1 MDNELKFAVLIDA
14 DNVSEKYIRI
24 ILEETSNNGIATYK
38 RIYGDWTSP
47 RMNSW
52 KQVLLNNSIIPI
64 QQYSYTTGKNS
75 TDSAMII
82 DAMDI
87 LYSNTVD
94 GFVIV
99 SSDSDFTRLVARLRE
114 AGKQVIGMGETKTP
128 MPFITA
134 CNQFKY
140 LDMLYE
146 QKLQEAAAGA
156 EGDTE
161 EENGMAAEEESSA
174 AAEAENVLT
183 AGKPAAE
190 RKGARTLLKKKT
202 EKKVST
208 REERELEKKRQK
220 DLSRVRNALNTI
232 IEKFSDEDNWI
243 FSGKLGDQLSRRMPE
258 FDVRNFGYNK
268 FTAFIKSLGSYEW
281 EERKDV
287 NGQKQIY
294 FRIRKKQSGRD
305 ADR

>member
-14 DNVSEKYIRI
+14 DNVSEKYIKI

-38 RIYGDWTSP
+38 RIYGDWTSQ

-146 QKLQEAAAGA
+146 QKQQEAADA
-156 EGDTE
+156 E
-161 EENGMAAEEESSA
+161 AEAESA
-174 AAEAENVLT
+174 AAAEKSL
-183 AGKPAAE
+183 AA
-190 RKGARTLLKKKT
+190 RKSAKAAAKKKT
-202 EKKVST
+202 VRKTKT
-208 REERELEKKRQK
+208 KEERELEKKRQK

-294 FRIRKKQSGRD
+294 FRIRENQNGKENEK
-305 ADR
+305 

>member
-1 MDNELKFAVLIDA
+1 MENELKFAVLIDA

-146 QKLQEAAAGA
+146 QKLQEAAAGG
-156 EGDTE
+156 EGDAE
-161 EENGMAAEEESSA
+161 EENVPAAEEENVSS
-174 AAEAENVLT
+174 T
-183 AGKPAAE
+183 GKTVSE
-190 RKGARTLLKKKT
+190 HKTVRTILKKKPDKRGT
-202 EKKVST
+202 T

-294 FRIRKKQSGRD
+294 FRIRKKQNGRD
-305 ADR
+305 TDR

>member
-1 MDNELKFAVLIDA
+1 MENELKFAVLIDA
-14 DNVSEKYIRI
+14 DNVSEKYIKI

-38 RIYGDWTSP
+38 RIYGDWTSQ

-114 AGKQVIGMGETKTP
+114 AGMQVIGMGETKTP

-146 QKLQEAAAGA
+146 QKQQEAADA
-156 EGDTE
+156 EAEAEAEAETE
-161 EENGMAAEEESSA
+161 AEAAA
-174 AAEAENVLT
+174 AAEKSL
-183 AGKPAAE
+183 AA
-190 RKGARTLLKKKT
+190 RKASKAATKKKNVRKT
-202 EKKVST
+202 MTK
-208 REERELEKKRQK
+208 EERELEKTRQK

-294 FRIRKKQSGRD
+294 FRIRQSQNENEK
-305 ADR
+305 